1 MSNRRGLLVQQ
12 PARRSAGGGG
22 SSYGTSSSSASVP
35 LTRLASD
42 ADLPAHQPLELP
54 LSDASMHKIA
64 EISNR
69 AGSLRVYD
77 THLKK
82 SAELLR
88 EAVGSINDTL
98 TERKLH
104 LEAMAER
111 RQERGRDEPGNGE
124 KELSEAVERLR
135 GSVVE
140 MTSLIEK
147 GARTTIDRQMELED
161 EREALRTMAERLH
174 VRQAEDRQRRRE
186 YEQARTADSSGRRRK
201 RRRTDGET
209 KRENGGESNEDDD
222 GEADED
228 AAADASAYLGPPPTS
243 ARSLLAE
250 ERGVRAAAYD
260 QLSAHQKYGL
270 NNDYIAFKQVW
281 HYGMFPDNDVP
292 LPEASHWFNAA
303 GEPVK
308 YGPNRGEDVKEG
320 GAGAGGDDY
329 DAAGN
334 GGGGE
339 DDDDDLVVQREVIS
353 FKCPLSLVTMV
364 DPYRSKVCKH
374 TFERSAILEYLLGG
388 PASLSNKPKMCP
400 QTGCVLEFM
409 ASDLTPDTV
418 MRRRIQRA
426 AQLEKRRHDA
436 AATSD
441 IEGDAEEDAQDV
453 DEMSV
458 DASQRRTKAESVA
471 RTVKRERFQRSQ

>member
-1 MSNRRGLLVQQ
+1 MSSRRGLLVQQ
-12 PARRSAGGGG
+12 PARRSTGGG
-22 SSYGTSSSSASVP
+22 SSSNNASSSSSHP

-42 ADLPAHQPLELP
+42 ADLPVHQPLELP
-54 LSDASMHKIA
+54 LSDASIRKIA

-88 EAVGSINDTL
+88 EAVGNVNDTL

-104 LEAMAER
+104 LEAMIER
-111 RQERGRDEPGNGE
+111 RQERGRDEPGTGE
-124 KELSEAVERLR
+124 KELREAVERLKE
-135 GSVVE
+135 SVAE

-161 EREALRTMAERLH
+161 EREAFRTMAERLAAQQERDRL
-174 VRQAEDRQRRRE
+174 RQTLHEN
-186 YEQARTADSSGRRRK
+186 ARTEDNGRRKK
-201 RRRTDGET
+201 RRRMDGET
-209 KRENGGESNEDDD
+209 KQENGESEKDEEDEEDDED
-222 GEADED
+222 EA
-228 AAADASAYLGPPPTS
+228 ANFSAYQGPPPTS
-243 ARSLLAE
+243 AISLLTE

-281 HYGMFPDNDVP
+281 HYGMYPDNDVP
-292 LPEASHWFNAA
+292 LPEANHWFNAA

-308 YGPNRGEDVKEG
+308 YGPNRGDDG
-320 GAGAGGDDY
+320 NAGDDNNGAGA
-329 DAAGN
+329 N
-334 GGGGE
+334 GGE
-339 DDDDDLVVQREVIS
+339 DDEDDDLVVQREVIS

-364 DPYRSKVCKH
+364 DPYRSKACKH
-374 TFERSAILEYLLGG
+374 TFERSAILEYLRGG
-388 PASLSNKPKMCP
+388 PPATRNQPKKCP
-400 QTGCVLEFM
+400 QTGCSVEFT
-409 ASDLTPDTV
+409 AVDLVPDTI

-426 AQLEKRRHDA
+426 AQMEMRRQDA

-441 IEGDAEEDAQDV
+441 IEGDGEEDAQDV

-458 DASQRRTKAESVA
+458 DASQRRTKAESMA
-471 RTVKRERFQRSQ
+471 RTIKRERFQRSQ